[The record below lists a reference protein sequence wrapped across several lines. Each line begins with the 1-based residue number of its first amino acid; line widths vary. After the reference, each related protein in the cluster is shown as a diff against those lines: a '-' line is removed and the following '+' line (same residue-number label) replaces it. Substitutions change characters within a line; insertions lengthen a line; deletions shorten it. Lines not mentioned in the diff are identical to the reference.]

1 MHRRTFVKQTARTS
15 LAMGLA
21 PTLAAVGSAIPA
33 EPSSTHIPASLPR
46 PLIMDAMGELR
57 AEYDASVVRDMLA
70 SGIRSITVT
79 LCDPKP
85 VGAEGVEAAIAG
97 LMEYNRL
104 VAEHPQFYL
113 RATSVAHVD
122 EAVRSGRMAVFYLY
136 QNTVQFG
143 KDVDRVDM
151 FHGLGLRSCQLTY
164 NDKNDVGAG
173 CRAEGGLTEF
183 GRATIDRMN
192 RIGMLVDL
200 SHANMDTMS
209 GAIAASR
216 VPVHISHTACM
227 AVHQNVRNTTD
238 ANLRALANAGGV
250 VGICQMRPF
259 LTTKKTDNLDAYI
272 NHIDHAVKV
281 AGIEHVC
288 IGSDRDHR
296 VITLTPEYIAELKRE
311 EGSQVADSDLPYFIE
326 ALNGP
331 RRMEV
336 IWSAL
341 EKRAYNAGDIERIM
355 GGNLYRLYREVIG

>member
-1 MHRRTFVKQTARTS
+1 MHRRTFLEQTAKS
-15 LAMGLA
+15 GLAMGLA
-21 PTLAAVGSAIPA
+21 PSLAAVTSAHTTHASPA
-33 EPSSTHIPASLPR
+33 RVSSVPR

-57 AEYDASVVRDMLA
+57 AEYEPAIVRDMLG

-85 VGAEGVEAAIAG
+85 VGAEAVEAAVAG
-97 LMEYNRL
+97 LMEYDRL
-104 VAEHPQFYL
+104 VDEHPHFYL
-113 RATSVAHVD
+113 RATAVAQVD

-143 KDVDRVDM
+143 KDLDRVDM
-151 FHGLGLRSCQLTY
+151 FYRLGLRSCQLTY
-164 NDKNDVGAG
+164 NDKNHVGAG

-192 RIGMLVDL
+192 RVGMLVDL
-200 SHANMDTMS
+200 SHANMDTMA

-216 VPVHISHTACM
+216 MPVHISHTACM
-227 AVHQNVRNTTD
+227 TVHQNVRNTTD
-238 ANLRALANAGGV
+238 ANLRALASAGGV

-272 NHIDHAVKV
+272 DHLDHAVKV

-296 VITLTPEYIAELKRE
+296 VIKLTPEYIAELKRE
-311 EGSQVADSDLPYFIE
+311 EGSQVADADLPYFIE

-336 IWSAL
+336 VWSAL
-341 EKRAYNAGDIERIM
+341 AKRGYPVGDIERIM
-355 GGNLYRLYREVIG
+355 GGNLYRLYREVMG